1 MKLTEV
7 SMVMLGVAKLERSL
21 RFYRDL
27 LGLEVR
33 NQIAGFAFVNAG
45 HITLALSEPL
55 HKARPISGE
64 SVELVFSVPNVKPA
78 YEVLRERGVTFTN
91 EPRNV
96 NGPFWAANFN
106 DPDGHMLSLFG
117 NE

>member
-1 MKLTEV
+1 
-7 SMVMLGVAKLERSL
+7 MVMLGVEHLERSL
-21 RFYRDL
+21 AFYRDL
-27 LGLEVR
+27 LGLQVR
-33 NQIAGFAFVNAG
+33 NQIPGFAFVNAG

-55 HKARPISGE
+55 SRARPISGE

-78 YEVLRERGVTFTN
+78 YETLRERGVAFTN